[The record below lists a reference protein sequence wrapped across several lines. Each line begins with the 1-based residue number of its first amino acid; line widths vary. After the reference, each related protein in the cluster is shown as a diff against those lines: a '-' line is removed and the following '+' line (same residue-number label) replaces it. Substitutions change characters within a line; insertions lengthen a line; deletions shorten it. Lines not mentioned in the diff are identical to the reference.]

1 MKLNFIQRYHA
12 DVEVGA
18 KLTLD
23 AGQSVK
29 TMKDFKNEIKAANEE
44 LLNTSARFGATSK
57 EALAA
62 AKRVAELKDNIAD
75 ANETAKLFDP
85 GNKFQVMGN
94 AVRGLV
100 GGFTALQGALAL
112 VGVEGE
118 DLQKTLLKV
127 QGALALTE
135 GLNVIADVG
144 KDFQR
149 LGSILVQTLGK
160 SGLIGVAIAGVAAL
174 TAVFIAT
181 RNANED
187 LLESTRQYNKA
198 VADANV
204 EVAKMKNI
212 FSQAEKGIISK
223 DKALEEYNSGI
234 GQTIGQT
241 KSLNEAEKLLADNAD
256 EYVKV
261 QGLKAKANFLL
272 QKSAE
277 LSAQAEIAR
286 LQLAQS
292 GFANIDYVS
301 NALEAKFKKAEDD
314 SKKYLE
320 LVNTINNEIAAT
332 STGFK
337 TTTPAGDK
345 KESTPKVQQ
354 AKTEEAELDLFYAS
368 TAENRLLR
376 QQELQQKLLDNRR
389 MFIEQG
395 MALEQEDFDEKIRLL
410 NAELDSEDAAA
421 RQRIAIAEYEKNARV
436 AFAGAISGALNN
448 LSDLIGKQTAAGKIL
463 AIASTTI
470 DTYQAIV
477 ATLKNA
483 AKSPAGAIPGYAIA
497 QAIATGIF
505 GFAQVIKIATT
516 KVPGAS
522 GGGGSA
528 GNAGS
533 SLKAVAPLQPQA
545 PQATNTLLNQQ
556 QLNQLGNATVRAF
569 VVESD
574 VSSQQDRIRRLNRA
588 ARL

>member
-1 MKLNFIQRYHA
+1 MKNFIRLLYA

-23 AGQSVK
+23 GAPAVK
-29 TMKDFKNEIKAANEE
+29 TMKEFKQEIKSANEE

-85 GNKFQVMGN
+85 GNKFQVLGN

-112 VGVEGE
+112 VGVEGDE
-118 DLQKTLLKV
+118 VQKTLLKV

-135 GLNVIADVG
+135 GLNVIADVT

-149 LGSILVQTLGK
+149 LGSVLVQTLGK

-174 TAVFIAT
+174 TAVFIAS
-181 RNANED
+181 RNANAD
-187 LLESTRQYNKA
+187 LTAAQKEFNKSA
-198 VADANV
+198 VEANL

-212 FSQAEKGIISK
+212 FAQAEKGIISK
-223 DKALEEYNSGI
+223 EKALEEYNSGI
-234 GQTIGQT
+234 GQTVGQT

-314 SKKYLE
+314 SKKYLD

-345 KESTPKVQQ
+345 KESTPKVAA
-354 AKTEEAELDLFYAS
+354 AKAEEAELDLFYAS

-376 QQELQQKLLDNRR
+376 GQELQAKLLANRQAFIDN
-389 MFIEQG
+389 G

-410 NAELDSEDAAA
+410 NAELDSEEAAA
-421 RQRIAIAEYEKNARV
+421 RQRIAIAEAEKTARV

-448 LSDLIGKQTAAGKIL
+448 LSELIGKQTAAGKIL

-505 GFAQVIKIATT
+505 GFAQVIKIAST

-545 PQATNTLLNQQ
+545 PAATNTLLNQQ
-556 QLNQLGNATVRAF
+556 QLNQIGNATVRAY
-569 VVESD
+569 VTEND
-574 VSSQQDRIRRLNRA
+574 ITNSQERIRRLNRS
-588 ARL
+588 ARI

>member
-1 MKLNFIQRYHA
+1 MKLQFIQRYHA

-23 AGQSVK
+23 GAPAVK
-29 TMKDFKNEIKAANEE
+29 TMKEFKQEIKSANEE

-85 GNKFQVMGN
+85 GNKFQVLGN

-112 VGVEGE
+112 VGVEGDE
-118 DLQKTLLKV
+118 VQKTLLKV

-135 GLNVIADVG
+135 GLNVIADVT

-149 LGSILVQTLGK
+149 LGSVLVQTLGK

-174 TAVFIAT
+174 TAVFIAS
-181 RNANED
+181 RNANAD
-187 LLESTRQYNKA
+187 LTAAQKEFNKSA
-198 VADANV
+198 VEANL

-212 FSQAEKGIISK
+212 FAQAEKGIISK
-223 DKALEEYNSGI
+223 EKALEEYNSGI
-234 GQTIGQT
+234 GQTVGQT

-314 SKKYLE
+314 SKKYLD

-337 TTTPAGDK
+337 VAPTAPPPAAAP
-345 KESTPKVQQ
+345 PKTKPVIE
-354 AKTEEAELDLFYAS
+354 AEAELEAIKAIDAEMFANKESYSQRTKDLYNS
-368 TAENRLLR
+368 LNENL
-376 QQELQQKLLDNRR
+376 KVSNRSAADDD
-389 MFIEQG
+389 IEQKRRQG
-395 MALEQEDFDEKIRLL
+395 EAAMQLRDLEASMAHDRIVAAQSVG
-410 NAELDSEDAAA
+410 NAL
-421 RQRIAIAEYEKNARV
+421 
-436 AFAGAISGALNN
+436 GALA
-448 LSDLIGKQTAAGKIL
+448 DLVGKQTAAGKAL
-463 AIASTTI
+463 AVAQAVINTWVGVSEVLSAKSVLPEPIATI
-470 DTYQAIV
+470 SKIANVAAIV
-477 ATLKNA
+477 ATGIVAVKNILK
-483 AKSPAGAIPGYAIA
+483 
-497 QAIATGIF
+497 
-505 GFAQVIKIATT
+505 T
-516 KVPGAS
+516 KVPGGS
-522 GGGGSA
+522 GGGGGASVGSLQSSA
-528 GNAGS
+528 
-533 SLKAVAPLQPQA
+533 PIRPQA
-545 PQATNTLLNQQ
+545 PAATNTLLNQQ
-556 QLNQLGNATVRAF
+556 QLNQIGNAASRSF
-569 VVESD
+569 VLEAD
-574 VSSQQDRIRRLNRA
+574 VSSNQERVRRLNRA
-588 ARL
+588 ARI